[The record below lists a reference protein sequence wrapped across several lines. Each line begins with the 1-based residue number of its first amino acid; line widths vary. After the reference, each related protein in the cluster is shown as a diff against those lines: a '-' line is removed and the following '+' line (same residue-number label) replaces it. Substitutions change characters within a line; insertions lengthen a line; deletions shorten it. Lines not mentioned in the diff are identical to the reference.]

1 MKNMALQID
10 FHILTIQ
17 QLTTFEV
24 HVKKY
29 HKACDLL
36 FIKRPVYTCNFC
48 CDYFLL
54 MVDVNKRMSY
64 ECTHVKTHKL

>member
-36 FIKRPVYTCNFC
+36 FIHAIFV
-48 CDYFLL
+48 
-54 MVDVNKRMSY
+54 VNKRMSY